1 LRTKIEIYRK
11 GKRVQKEITIIQIL
25 QMVSIKAHFRDHDV
39 NEQGHIQQMK
49 LGVLDV
55 NSLIYFSNIK

>member
-1 LRTKIEIYRK
+1 MRTKIEIYRK

-49 LGVLDV
+49 LGDFSL
-55 NSLIYFSNIK
+55 NSPWYVI